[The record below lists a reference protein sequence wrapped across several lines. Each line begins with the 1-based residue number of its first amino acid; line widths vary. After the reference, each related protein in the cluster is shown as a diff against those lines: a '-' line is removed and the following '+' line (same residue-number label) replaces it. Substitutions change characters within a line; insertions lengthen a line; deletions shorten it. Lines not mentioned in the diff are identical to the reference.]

1 MSCAFYSAW
10 LIAWPRTFLIYKKR
24 RIKMTDKEYIDAVA
38 RAAQIT
44 RILTLKMD
52 EDAQDLLEE
61 YGNILEK
68 IIKAEL
74 IG

>member
-1 MSCAFYSAW
+1 
-10 LIAWPRTFLIYKKR
+10 
-24 RIKMTDKEYIDAVA
+24 MTDKEYIDAVA